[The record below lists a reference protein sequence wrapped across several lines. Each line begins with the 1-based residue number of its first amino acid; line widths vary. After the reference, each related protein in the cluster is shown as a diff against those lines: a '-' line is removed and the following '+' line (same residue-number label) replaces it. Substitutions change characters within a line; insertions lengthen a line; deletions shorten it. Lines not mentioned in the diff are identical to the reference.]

1 MLKTVVLEGW
11 PDCREET
18 PIVIRG
24 YWAIRDEISVQDGVL
39 FRSQRVIIPKTL
51 RPEMLRRIHYSHIGG
66 EACYRQA
73 RDTLFWPNMQG
84 EIKDFVQQ
92 CSVCNEYARTTE
104 GDHDVTPTTHTS
116 LADSEHGPVQ
126 PCRKGFPARGGP
138 LL

>member
-11 PDCREET
+11 PDCREDT

-39 FRSQRVIIPKTL
+39 FRSQHVIIPKTL
-51 RPEMLRRIHYSHIGG
+51 QPEMLRRIHYSHIGG

-92 CSVCNEYARTTE
+92 CSVCNEFAHEQQKETMMS
-104 GDHDVTPTTHTS
+104 H
-116 LADSEHGPVQ
+116 
-126 PCRKGFPARGGP
+126 P
-138 LL
+138 LPKRPWQIVSTCSTMQERISCS